1 MPRRV
6 SIRGKG
12 AALFFGETAS
22 TQIDD
27 GQVTPPSPGI
37 APSDQT
43 ATVPVAPRSN
53 TDRTV
58 VRPIDRPN
66 ERMKVRHSFDVYED
80 QLLQLTQLQ
89 MHLYKARGK
98 KPALGDLVQE
108 ALDAFLRMN
117 DRSVDRTDR
126 EECEP

>member
-12 AALFFGETAS
+12 AALFFGETALP
-22 TQIDD
+22 QIEN
-27 GQVTPPSPGI
+27 GQPTPPVPGI
-37 APSDQT
+37 TSPAQSSTSPAAPQ
-43 ATVPVAPRSN
+43 PG
-53 TDRTV
+53 TDRTII
-58 VRPIDRPN
+58 RPPHRSN

-89 MHLYKARGK
+89 MRLYAVRGK

-126 EECEP
+126 EGSEP